1 MCCEKAKVFLLLFVT
16 LMCTFDFHV
25 LAKIYTM
32 VPSHNVSDLSREL
45 TADLPSS
52 IIISTT
58 FNKQKIDHKH
68 ENLLF
73 HSECKTNNEIRFGA
87 PNQNLKGY
95 RNNGVTS
102 TFNDSNSRSKQN
114 DTNYRGA
121 IFTSSDSYLLK
132 FLFQRLQKRSAIDKN
147 DHAGNDA
154 SRGKQKKVKAL
165 GFLLM
170 NNDSTKNYEDIQDDY
185 VADEDD
191 DYSKGVNGKKMN
203 WEDYEN
209 EDGASVMELI
219 ALDARHKKHRRTAY
233 DDGNLY

>member
-1 MCCEKAKVFLLLFVT
+1 MCCEKAKVFLLLFVS

-25 LAKIYTM
+25 SAKIYTM
-32 VPSHNVSDLSREL
+32 IPSHNVSDLSREL
-45 TADLPSS
+45 TADSPSS
-52 IIISTT
+52 TIISTT
-58 FNKQKIDHKH
+58 FNKH
-68 ENLLF
+68 ENSLF
-73 HSECKTNNEIRFGA
+73 HSECKTNNEIRFGS
-87 PNQNLKGY
+87 QNLKGY
-95 RNNGVTS
+95 RNKGVTS

-114 DTNYRGA
+114 DTKYRGA

-132 FLFQRLQKRSAIDKN
+132 FLFQRLQKRSAIDKD
-147 DHAGNDA
+147 DHAGNDM
-154 SRGKQKKVKAL
+154 SRGKQKKAKAL

-185 VADEDD
+185 VAYEDD

-219 ALDARHKKHRRTAY
+219 VLDARHKKHRRTAY